1 MYTTKRALKVIN
13 NEYNYS
19 TLYIIHK
26 SLTFYDILKMNTM
39 KFMFRDRNKLLPF
52 KLKKLYS
59 FIFNNTYIF
68 HKLKVRTNIK
78 DFYLSNTGPK
88 LWNNLDN

>member
-1 MYTTKRALKVIN
+1 
-13 NEYNYS
+13 
-19 TLYIIHK
+19 
-26 SLTFYDILKMNTM
+26 MNTM
-39 KFMFRDRNKLLPF
+39 KFMFRDRNKLLTF

-78 DFYLSNTGPK
+78 AFYLSTTGPK
-88 LWNNLDN
+88 LWNNLDNCIRNILISFKRTLKNMYLIVTI